1 MDGASTSLDA
11 LMPDLGR
18 LRSFRSNRPRTIRFL
33 IVSLVV
39 LILAPLISVI
49 ALLAV
54 SLANTKRALIE
65 IELVDIAGQ
74 VTTMA
79 DREVA
84 STIGMLLGLATS
96 GDLAAGELADFRKHA
111 SALAAQPHIVHV
123 WAFDP
128 RGKTVSAAPA
138 PDATAVAGH
147 ADLFKRVLE
156 GGTVV
161 SPVRGEG
168 LENTRAVIAVP
179 VIAAGRVA
187 FGVAAEIRVDHLS
200 RFFAAAG
207 MKPDWAAAIVDEN
220 GRYVARSLDAERRV
234 GQMARPEL
242 ADAARRASKT
252 GMFENVTYEGVSM
265 LNAFRRSPLTG
276 WTSVI
281 AVPKAELNA
290 PLRRYIAYVSFG
302 SAGVLLLTLGLASVQ
317 AARIAEPV
325 RNLSRGAT
333 ALVEGRKFP
342 EAKHRIYE
350 LDEVRTAFER
360 AIAQAAH
367 FSALVASSG
376 DAIMSVDHNGIIRT
390 WNAGAEALF
399 GYATEEIV
407 GQPKTLLVPQD
418 EREKFREQ
426 HAQVFAGQTIR
437 TESVRV
443 RRDGSRVDVSLN
455 LAPIRGP
462 GGDITAISSIIHDIS
477 ARKDAERHL
486 QFLMRELSHRS
497 KNQLA
502 IIQAIAAQT
511 AQSADSVE
519 AFMKKFRVR
528 MQGLA
533 ASHDLL
539 VSQNWAGVPLV
550 ELVRRQINAFVDVS
564 RDNVKIA
571 GPDLHL
577 TTSATEAIGLALHE
591 LATNSAKYG
600 ALSVPQGKLAVAWSL
615 APPAG
620 VPDHVLLEWIETGGP
635 AVHPPEHKG
644 FGSLVIE
651 RMVAEA
657 VDGTVRLDFA
667 PTGLYWRLEFP
678 CANHLVA
685 LDRIDKWRP
694 SAEPA
699 PADELIG

>member
-1 MDGASTSLDA
+1 VDGVTILDA
-11 LMPDLGR
+11 LMPDFGR
-18 LRSFRSNRPRTIRFL
+18 LRSFRRPRTIRFL

-54 SLANTKRALIE
+54 NLANAKRTLIE
-65 IELVDIAGQ
+65 FELVDIAGQ

-84 STIGMLLGLATS
+84 SAIGVLLGLATS
-96 GDLAAGELADFRKHA
+96 GDLAAGEFADFRKHA
-111 SALAAQPHIVHV
+111 SAMETQPEIVHV

-128 RGKTVSAAPA
+128 QGKTVAAARSPG
-138 PDATAVAGH
+138 ATAVADP
-147 ADLFKRVLE
+147 ANLLKRVLE

-168 LENTRAVIAVP
+168 MENARAVIAVP
-179 VIAAGRVA
+179 VVVAGRVA
-187 FGVAAEIRVDHLS
+187 FGVAAEIRVDHFS
-200 RFFAAAG
+200 KFFAAAG

-220 GRYVARSLDAERRV
+220 GRFVARSLDAERRV
-234 GQMARPEL
+234 GQLARPEL
-242 ADAARRASKT
+242 AEIARRTSKT
-252 GMFENVTYEGVSM
+252 GMFENVTYEGVSV

-302 SAGVLLLTLGLASVQ
+302 SASVLLLTLGFASVL

-360 AIAQAAH
+360 AIAQTAH

-376 DAIMSVDHNGIIRT
+376 DAIMSVDRDGIIRT

-399 GYATEEIV
+399 GYATSDIV
-407 GQPKTLLVPQD
+407 GQPKTLLVPED

-426 HAQVFAGQTIR
+426 HAEVLAGRTIR
-437 TESVRV
+437 GESIRV

-455 LAPIRGP
+455 LAPIRGL
-462 GGDITAISSIIHDIS
+462 GGEITAISSIIHDIS

-511 AQSADSVE
+511 ARSADSVD
-519 AFMKKFRVR
+519 AFMKKFRMR

-539 VSQNWAGVPLV
+539 VSQNWAGVPLA
-550 ELVRRQINAFVDVS
+550 ELVRRQINAFIDVS
-564 RDNVKIA
+564 RDTVKIS

-591 LATNSAKYG
+591 LATNSAKFG
-600 ALSVPQGKLAVAWSL
+600 ALSVPEGNLTVAWSL
-615 APPAG
+615 APAAG
-620 VPDHVLLEWIETGGP
+620 VPDSVLLEWVETGGP
-635 AVHPPEHKG
+635 SVHPPEHKG
-644 FGSLVIE
+644 FGSFVIE

-657 VDGTVRLDFA
+657 VDGTVRLEFA
-667 PTGLYWRLEFP
+667 PGGLYWRLEFP
-678 CANHLVA
+678 RKHLVE
-685 LDRIDKWRP
+685 LDRLDRWSSRVKP
-694 SAEPA
+694 PA
-699 PADELIG
+699 ARDELVD

>member
-128 RGKTVSAAPA
+128 RGKTVAAAPA
-138 PDATAVAGH
+138 PGATAVAGH
-147 ADLFKRVLE
+147 ADLLKRVLE

-360 AIAQAAH
+360 AIAQTAH

-539 VSQNWAGVPLV
+539 VSQNWAGVPLA

-564 RDNVKIA
+564 RDNVKIS

-667 PTGLYWRLEFP
+667 PAGLYWRLEFP

>member
-128 RGKTVSAAPA
+128 RGKTVAAAPA

-242 ADAARRASKT
+242 AEAARRASKT

-360 AIAQAAH
+360 AIAQTAH

-539 VSQNWAGVPLV
+539 VSQNWAGVPLA

-564 RDNVKIA
+564 RDNVKIS

-667 PTGLYWRLEFP
+667 PAGLYWRLEFP